1 MIYDFIHAALPFI
14 IIGLV
19 LAVFFAFRSKSNSEN
34 NYSTMGM
41 ALGMCFGSLLGSLGI
56 VDIGIGLSLGML
68 MGLCF
73 GSLIKKK
80 RTLEY

>member
-19 LAVFFAFRSKSNSEN
+19 LAVFFAFRSKSNTEN

-41 ALGMCFGSLLGSLGI
+41 ALGMCFGSLFGTLGS

-68 MGLCF
+68 IGLCF
-73 GSLIKKK
+73 GSLIEKK
-80 RTLEY
+80 

>member
-19 LAVFFAFRSKSNSEN
+19 LAVFFAFRSKSNTEN

-41 ALGMCFGSLLGSLGI
+41 ALGMCFGSLFGTLGI
-56 VDIGIGLSLGML
+56 VDIDIGLSLGML
-68 MGLCF
+68 IGLCF
-73 GSLIKKK
+73 GSLIEKK
-80 RTLEY
+80 

>member
-41 ALGMCFGSLLGSLGI
+41 ALGMCFGSL
-56 VDIGIGLSLGML
+56 
-68 MGLCF
+68 
-73 GSLIKKK
+73 IKKK
-80 RTLEY
+80 

>member
-19 LAVFFAFRSKSNSEN
+19 LAVFFAFRSKSNTEN
-34 NYSTMGM
+34 NYSTMRM
-41 ALGMCFGSLLGSLGI
+41 ALGMCFGSLFGTLGI

-68 MGLCF
+68 IGLCF

-80 RTLEY
+80 

>member
-19 LAVFFAFRSKSNSEN
+19 LAVFFAFRSKSNTEN

-41 ALGMCFGSLLGSLGI
+41 ALGMCFGSLFGTLGI

-68 MGLCF
+68 IGVCF
-73 GSLIKKK
+73 GSLIEKK
-80 RTLEY
+80 

>member
-19 LAVFFAFRSKSNSEN
+19 LAVFFAFRSKSNTEN

-41 ALGMCFGSLLGSLGI
+41 ALGMCFGSLFGTLGI
-56 VDIGIGLSLGML
+56 VDIGIVLSLGML
-68 MGLCF
+68 IGLCF
-73 GSLIKKK
+73 GSLIEKK
-80 RTLEY
+80 

>member
-1 MIYDFIHAALPFI
+1 MIYDFIHAALPVI

-34 NYSTMGM
+34 NYSTTGM

-68 MGLCF
+68 IGLCF

-80 RTLEY
+80 

>member
-34 NYSTMGM
+34 NYSTTGM
-41 ALGMCFGSLLGSLGI
+41 ALGMCFGSLFGL
-56 VDIGIGLSLGML
+56 IGGFVRDEVFENQS
-68 MGLCF
+68 
-73 GSLIKKK
+73 
-80 RTLEY
+80 R

>member
-19 LAVFFAFRSKSNSEN
+19 LAVFFAFRSKSNTEN

-41 ALGMCFGSLLGSLGI
+41 ALGMCFGSLFGTLGL

-68 MGLCF
+68 IGLCF
-73 GSLIKKK
+73 GSLIEKK
-80 RTLEY
+80 